1 MAIMRFRTGLLNQ
14 PRCSGIVHGSEHE
27 VEIACHKVALSA
39 EAARNLTLPFRK
51 IQQSA
56 EQMTVTS
63 FLTDILVLSADKS
76 KGVVQ
81 SLCYCSEV

>member
-1 MAIMRFRTGLLNQ
+1 
-14 PRCSGIVHGSEHE
+14 
-27 VEIACHKVALSA
+27 LSA

-63 FLTDILVLSADKS
+63 FLTDIRVLSADKS